1 MRDFKEFLNGDV
13 VVTFSSEEELKEF
26 LKLCESENITW
37 HDGDPATSFTP
48 DSKSEG
54 IRYDRFDK
62 GLWKGSLRNYSS
74 ERTRQF
80 VSANEFLFPEERVEI
95 FRSKNAV
102 VCLKR
107 VNGKVVAKGVARY
120 NPHDADEGLPFNYDF
135 GAKLAF
141 ERMLG
146 KKSVKTP
153 KKTIVKQDVYAVG
166 DIVLIK
172 KKWKSD
178 IPVSDMDFMLGNA
191 YEVIEDKGERSIK
204 EGHQYSLK
212 VCSGDIKSLDDYWDV
227 CHSDI
232 KGKVVLI

>member
-1 MRDFKEFLNGDV
+1 MRDFKEFLTGDV

-26 LKLCESENITW
+26 LKLCESKNVTW
-37 HDGDPATSFTP
+37 HGGDPATSFTP
-48 DSKSEG
+48 DFKSEG

-62 GLWKGSLRNYSS
+62 GLWKGSLRNYSI
-74 ERTRQF
+74 ERNHQF

-102 VCLKR
+102 VCLKK
-107 VNGKVVAKGVARY
+107 VGGKVVGRGKAKCC
-120 NPHDADEGLPFNYDF
+120 PSDTFDF
-135 GAKLAF
+135 DYGAELAF

-172 KKWKSD
+172 KKWKSG
-178 IPVSDMDFMLGNA
+178 IQVSDMDFMLGNA
-191 YEVIEDKGERSIK
+191 YEVVRDMGERNIK
-204 EGHQYSLK
+204 EGHQYRLK
-212 VCSGDIKSLDDYWDV
+212 VCSGNIKSFNDYWVV

>member
-1 MRDFKEFLNGDV
+1 MRDFKEFLDGDV

-26 LKLCESENITW
+26 LKLCESKNITW
-37 HDGDPATSFTP
+37 HDGDPALAHTP
-48 DSKSEG
+48 NFKSDG
-54 IRYDRFDK
+54 IRFDRYDRCM
-62 GLWKGSLRNYSS
+62 WKGSLDFYKTKGSRKFIPASK
-74 ERTRQF
+74 
-80 VSANEFLFPEERVEI
+80 FLVPEERVEV
-95 FRSKNAV
+95 FRSKNTV

-120 NPHDADEGLPFNYDF
+120 NPHDADEGLPFNYDY
-135 GAKLAF
+135 GAELAF

-178 IPVSDMDFMLGNA
+178 ISVSDMDFMLGNA
-191 YEVIEDKGERSIK
+191 YEVIRDKGERSI
-204 EGHQYSLK
+204 EDGHQYRLK
-212 VCSGDIKSLDDYWDV
+212 VCSGDIEFLDDYWDV